1 MKAERKRLIVLV
13 IAVVLIIVIIKCIQG
28 CDGTK
33 NALKKKGYSKE
44 DIASIT
50 EVLSKEDITKIL
62 ELDYQEAL
70 AKIVKQTYYIPKNLF
85 TYLEEAKKNPDI
97 EKVISLVNTSSYQAW
112 YTNTKETDL
121 NKEYSIL
128 VNKYNYL
135 KEDFTLDDLVPISV
149 MYAYGDQH
157 KTRKEVYEQY
167 VKMWKAAKKEDLTL
181 IVNSSY
187 RTYAKQQS
195 EYNASDDDYAAKPG
209 FSEHQTGL
217 ALDIVTYD
225 TQGNDFENKPE
236 FTWLQNNAHNYGFIL
251 RYPKDKE
258 DITGYHYESWHYR
271 YLGVDMA
278 TKVKNSGL
286 TYDEYYAYY
295 CEYKGE
301 C

>member
-13 IAVVLIIVIIKCIQG
+13 IAVVLIIVVIKCIQG
-28 CDGTK
+28 CDSTK

-44 DIASIT
+44 EITNIT
-50 EVLSKEDITKIL
+50 EVLNKEDITKIL
-62 ELDYQEAL
+62 ELDYQESL

-85 TYLEEAKKNPDI
+85 TYLEEAKKNQDI
-97 EKVISLVNTSSYQAW
+97 EKVISLVNTGSYQSW

-121 NKEYSIL
+121 NKGYSIL

-135 KEDFTLDDLVPISV
+135 KEDFSLDDLTPISI

-157 KTRKEVYEQY
+157 KTRKEVYDQY

-236 FTWLQNNAHNYGFIL
+236 FNWLQNNAHNYGFIL

>member
-13 IAVVLIIVIIKCIQG
+13 VAVVLIVVIIKCIQG
-28 CDGTK
+28 CDSTK

-44 DIASIT
+44 DIATIT
-50 EVLSKEDITKIL
+50 EVLNKEEITKIL
-62 ELDYQEAL
+62 ELDHQEYL
-70 AKIVKQTYYIPKNLF
+70 AKIIKQTYYIPNNLF
-85 TYLEEAKKNPDI
+85 TYLEEAKENQDI
-97 EKVISLVNTSSYQAW
+97 EKVISLVNTNSYHDW
-112 YTNTKETDL
+112 YTDTKETDL
-121 NKEYSIL
+121 SKGYSML

-135 KEDFTLDDLVPISV
+135 KEEFTLDDLVPISV

-157 KTRKEVYEQY
+157 KTRKEVYNQY

-271 YLGVDMA
+271 YLGVEMA

-295 CEYKGE
+295 CDYKGE